1 MEDHQIKSVKIWD
14 VFVRLFHWA
23 LVCIIIVQYIS
34 AESNKYIHQ
43 NFGYLVACLVLTRI
57 IWGLFGS
64 KHARFSDF
72 LYRPPV
78 IFQYLTG
85 LIKGKPG
92 RYLGHNPVGGLMVFV
107 LLAALLVTTFSGL
120 KAIGNK
126 GYGLFADKGY
136 QIVRQT
142 LADSDDVAQSENEG
156 EHRSL
161 NGKNEFWEEFHEA
174 MTGFLLFLII
184 AHICGVIV
192 SSWIHRENL
201 IGAMIT
207 GKKRIE

>member
-85 LIKGKPG
+85 LIKGKPR

-120 KAIGNK
+120 K
-126 GYGLFADKGY
+126 
-136 QIVRQT
+136 
-142 LADSDDVAQSENEG
+142 
-156 EHRSL
+156 
-161 NGKNEFWEEFHEA
+161 WP
-174 MTGFLLFLII
+174 
-184 AHICGVIV
+184 
-192 SSWIHRENL
+192 
-201 IGAMIT
+201 
-207 GKKRIE
+207 